1 MQEDRIT
8 ESKRGI
14 SPAALLVAGAFFM
27 EFIDGTVIA
36 TALPDMAKSFGVQ
49 AVDLNIGISAYLITL
64 AVLIPASGWIADRF
78 GARKIFTLALAIFT
92 LASVLCGLSTT
103 LESFLAM
110 RILQGEGG
118 ALMVPVGRLAVLRIT
133 PKHQLITAIATLTW
147 PALVAP
153 IIGPPL
159 GGFITSYANWPWVFF
174 INVPLGLLAIA
185 LALRFIPNIR
195 DDDRRPFDLP
205 GFLATAIAMVSLVY
219 AMELLGSQ
227 HPESGL
233 TIALL
238 ALGVG
243 TFAFSLRHFRRAAWP
258 MIRLDAM
265 QVPTFRVTMYGGSL
279 FRASISAVPFLLP
292 LMFQVGFGM
301 NAFQA
306 GSLVLAVFVGNLT
319 IKPATTPLI
328 RWLGFKKLLLI
339 NGALNVLALL
349 ACALIT
355 PSTPVWLILLV
366 LYFGG
371 VFRSIQFT
379 GISTLAFADVPSAQM
394 SYANTLFSTATQLA
408 VGLGISLGA
417 IGIRIGANVSEWL
430 GMSAIPGISFRLAF
444 VVIALICLIGMVDT
458 LRLVKD
464 AGSAVSARK

>member
-110 RILQGEGG
+110 RILQGVGG

-159 GGFITSYANWPWVFF
+159 GGFITSYANWRWIFF

-258 MIRLDAM
+258 MIRLDTM

-366 LYFGG
+366 LYLGG

-444 VVIALICLIGMVDT
+444 VAIALICLIGMVDT

>member
-110 RILQGEGG
+110 RILQGVGG

-159 GGFITSYANWPWVFF
+159 GGFITSYANWRWIFF

-366 LYFGG
+366 LYLGG